1 MSKSLGTGIDPLEQ
15 IDEFGADAT
24 RFGLLAMSSA
34 QDVRYSIE
42 KVKQGSDLANK
53 LWNASRLI
61 LLKAADVP
69 PAPTVEAPEDAWILS
84 RLEHA
89 IVETNRLV
97 DEYDFSHAALGL
109 YDFFFSD
116 FCDWYLELVKPRLW
130 NEGDNDLVSANLLYV
145 LQETLALM
153 HPLMPFAT
161 EEIWSLMPGERG
173 LLAGSPY
180 PQSDHGRVSKDAE
193 LRVGN
198 LIEAVTA
205 LRRYRDELGV
215 APSAGLRGRL
225 SAEGYDGVEEQLA
238 RLGRIELGGEEESIA
253 TLAVPGGSIEMFT
266 SDAFDPAEVEA
277 KKAARADELRSE
289 IARVNGKLGNEQ
301 FVSKAPAAV
310 VDAEREKL
318 ARFEAELAAL

>member
-1 MSKSLGTGIDPLEQ
+1 MTEP
-15 IDEFGADAT
+15 
-24 RFGLLAMSSA
+24 
-34 QDVRYSIE
+34 SIE
-42 KVKQGSDLANK
+42 A
-53 LWNASRLI
+53 
-61 LLKAADVP
+61 
-69 PAPTVEAPEDAWILS
+69 
-84 RLEHA
+84 
-89 IVETNRLV
+89 
-97 DEYDFSHAALGL
+97 YDFAHAALDL
-109 YDFFFSD
+109 YEFFWSEL
-116 FCDWYLELVKPRLW
+116 CDWYLEIVKPRLCTTATRTRPPTC
-130 NEGDNDLVSANLLYV
+130 SACSSRRSRSL
-145 LQETLALM
+145 
-153 HPLMPFAT
+153 HPMMPFVT

-180 PQSDHGRVSKDAE
+180 PQSDHGRVNADAE
-193 LRVGN
+193 ARVGN

-238 RLGRIELGGEEESIA
+238 RLGRIELGGDEESIA
-253 TLAVPGGSIEMFT
+253 SLAIPGGSIEMYT

-277 KKAARADELRSE
+277 KKAARADELRGE

>member
-1 MSKSLGTGIDPLEQ
+1 
-15 IDEFGADAT
+15 
-24 RFGLLAMSSA
+24 
-34 QDVRYSIE
+34 
-42 KVKQGSDLANK
+42 
-53 LWNASRLI
+53 
-61 LLKAADVP
+61 
-69 PAPTVEAPEDAWILS
+69 
-84 RLEHA
+84 
-89 IVETNRLV
+89 
-97 DEYDFSHAALGL
+97 
-109 YDFFFSD
+109 
-116 FCDWYLELVKPRLW
+116 
-130 NEGDNDLVSANLLYV
+130 
-145 LQETLALM
+145 
-153 HPLMPFAT
+153 
-161 EEIWSLMPGERG
+161 
-173 LLAGSPY
+173 
-180 PQSDHGRVSKDAE
+180 
-193 LRVGN
+193 